1 MSLNVTAGANSR
13 PGLRKTLTLV
23 PVVMMGLAYMQPMT
37 LFDTFGIV
45 SGLTDGHVP
54 TAYAFALVAI
64 LFTALSYGKLVKRF
78 PSAGSAYTYAQKS
91 FNPFIGFMVGWSS
104 LLDYLFA
111 PMINILLAKIY
122 FEALVPEIPS
132 WIFVSVLVGF
142 MTVSNLRSVK
152 TVANFNSVIVVL
164 QIILIA
170 VIMGMVIHGVAGGE
184 GAATLSS
191 SKPFWSENAHVVP
204 MITGATILCFS
215 FTGFD
220 GISNLSEET
229 KDAERVIPRAIFLTA
244 LIGGMIFIFST
255 YFLQLYF
262 PDISRFKDPDASQPE
277 IMLYVA
283 GKAFQVGALIFS
295 TITVLASG
303 MAAHTGVSRLMYVM
317 GRDGVF
323 PNRFFGYIHPKWR
336 TPALNVLL
344 VGAIALM
351 AIDFDLVTATAL
363 INFGALVAF
372 TFVNLSVISQFWI
385 REKRNKSLKEHINYL
400 VLPICGALTVG
411 ALWINLEESSMI
423 LGLIWAGI
431 GLVYVACVTRS
442 FRNPVPQYNEDIA

>member
-1 MSLNVTAGANSR
+1 MSDNVVTGTASR
-13 PGLRKTLTLV
+13 VELRKSLTLI
-23 PVVMMGLAYMQPMT
+23 PVVMIGLAYMQPMT

-54 TAYAFALVAI
+54 TAYAFALIAV
-64 LFTALSYGKLVKRF
+64 LFTALSYGKLVRRY
-78 PSAGSAYTYAQKS
+78 PSAGSAYTYAQKAIH
-91 FNPFIGFMVGWSS
+91 PVVGFMVGWSS

-122 FEALVPEIPS
+122 FEALVPSVPS
-132 WIFVSVLVGF
+132 WIFVVVLVGF
-142 MTVSNLRSVK
+142 MTLSNLRSIK
-152 TVANFNSVIVVL
+152 TVANINTLVVVL
-164 QIILIA
+164 QIVLIT
-170 VIMGMVIHGVAGGE
+170 VITGMVIYGVDHGTGYG
-184 GAATLSS
+184 TLAST
-191 SKPFWSENAHVVP
+191 KPFWGENAHTVP

-244 LIGGMIFIFST
+244 LIGGVIFIAAT

-262 PDISRFKDPDASQPE
+262 PDISSFKDPDASQPE
-277 IMLYVA
+277 IMLQVA
-283 GKAFQVGALIFS
+283 GRAFQFGALIFS
-295 TITVLASG
+295 SITVLASG
-303 MAAHTGVSRLMYVM
+303 MAAHAGVSRLMYVM

-323 PNRFFGYIHPKWR
+323 PKRFFGYIHPKWR
-336 TPALNVLL
+336 TPSFNVLL

-351 AIDFDLVTATAL
+351 AINFDLVTATAL

-385 REKRNKSLKEHINYL
+385 REKRNKTVMDHIQYL
-400 VLPICGALTVG
+400 LLPLCGALTVG
-411 ALWINLEESSMI
+411 ALWVNLEEGSMV
-423 LGLIWAGI
+423 LGLIWGAI
-431 GLVYVACVTRS
+431 GFIYLACMTKS
-442 FRNPVPQYNEDIA
+442 FRNPVPQYEDVA